1 MATKAQRFRVEQQ
14 RNARPPKP
22 KQPPK
27 RRRDVPV
34 DTSLP
39 GVSASDRKVGQGS
52 TAARNRSE
60 RAARKGGARLEDS
73 KNGKP
78 SRKSTRRSEGHMKPT
93 SNLERRR
100 IRKTSAPETKAAK
113 WKKR

>member
-1 MATKAQRFRVEQQ
+1 MATKAQNFRVEQQ
-14 RNARPPKP
+14 RKAHPPKP

-39 GVSASDRKVGQGS
+39 GVSASDRKVGAGS
-52 TAARNRSE
+52 TAARNRSK
-60 RAARKGGARLEDS
+60 RAARKGGVRLEDS
-73 KNGKP
+73 QNGKP
-78 SRKSTRRSEGHMKPT
+78 SRKSTRRSTGRMKPT

-100 IRKTSAPETKAAK
+100 IRKSSAAKSKAAK
-113 WKKR
+113 YKAR